1 MKPIKKLSN
10 SMVLLYYFPVYSI
23 IVKLPHAE
31 DISGKVR
38 GNGNVI
44 TDSRIEDRSRL
55 KIQKVKTGK
64 MEK

>member
-1 MKPIKKLSN
+1 
-10 SMVLLYYFPVYSI
+10 MVLLYYFPVYSI

-31 DISGKVR
+31 EILRKVR

-44 TDSRIEDRSRL
+44 TDSGIEDRSRL

-64 MEK
+64 LEK

>member
-1 MKPIKKLSN
+1 
-10 SMVLLYYFPVYSI
+10 MVLLYYFPVYSI

-31 DISGKVR
+31 EILRKVR

-44 TDSRIEDRSRL
+44 TDSGIEDRSRL

-64 MEK
+64 MIKNPGN

>member
-1 MKPIKKLSN
+1 
-10 SMVLLYYFPVYSI
+10 MVLLYYFPVYSI

-31 DISGKVR
+31 KISGKVR

-44 TDSRIEDRSRL
+44 TDIRIEDRSRL